1 MVAGGE
7 GDDRVARYFTDCHA
21 AVLALA
27 ARDAAF
33 SDMCQELREVDRALE
48 RLAERRDGAAADRL
62 TECQGWIERLR
73 TEMQE
78 ALANAKIVPLR
89 PARRLHD
96 P

>member
-1 MVAGGE
+1 MGTGKAE
-7 GDDRVARYFTDCHA
+7 RDPVARCFPDCHA
-21 AVLALA
+21 AVQALA
-27 ARDAAF
+27 ARDDPF

-48 RLAERRDGAAADRL
+48 RLADHRDGAPADRL
-62 TECQGWIERLR
+62 TECRDWIERLR

-78 ALANAKIVPLR
+78 AMAKARIVPLR

>member
-7 GDDRVARYFTDCHA
+7 GDDPVARYFPDCHA
-21 AVLALA
+21 AVQALA

-48 RLAERRDGAAADRL
+48 RLAGRRDGAQADRL

-73 TEMQE
+73 LEMQE
-78 ALANAKIVPLR
+78 ALAEAKIVPLR
-89 PARRLHD
+89 RAPRLND